1 MTQLDELTRVR
12 VAAVLTNA
20 VTNGYDRTEALH
32 RAQLLWTP
40 HRERETKVKILK
52 YIVQEMTTWRP
63 AEFMRSINRSTS
75 AGTPADMHRAVVAW
89 IEKHI
94 KAIEEAP

>member
-1 MTQLDELTRVR
+1 MTPIDDTTRVR
-12 VAAVLTNA
+12 AEMVLAEARFSGHNW
-20 VTNGYDRTEALH
+20 VEALH